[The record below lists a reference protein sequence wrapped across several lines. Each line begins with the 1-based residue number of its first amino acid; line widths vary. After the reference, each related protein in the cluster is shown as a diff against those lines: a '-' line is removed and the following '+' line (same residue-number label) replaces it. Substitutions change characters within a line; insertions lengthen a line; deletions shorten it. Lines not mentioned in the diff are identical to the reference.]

1 VKIRLIP
8 ATVVAMLTLAGC
20 AKDINNKEAVRV
32 AVVDYLTK
40 RAESTG
46 LNVAKM
52 EVQIGSVSFQK
63 DQAQAVVSIKPIG
76 GADGMQMSYAL
87 VRKGDAW
94 EVKGKQE
101 SGPNPHGGGAEIPSP
116 GAAGGEV
123 PPGHPPVDPSKA
135 GPGAS
140 K

>member
-1 VKIRLIP
+1 
-8 ATVVAMLTLAGC
+8 MLLLAGC
-20 AKDINNKEAVRV
+20 AKDINNKEAVRT

-46 LNVAKM
+46 LNMSSM
-52 EVQIGSVSFQK
+52 EVQVASVSFQK
-63 DQAQAVVSIKPIG
+63 DQAQAMVSIKPRG
-76 GADGMQMSYAL
+76 GADGGMQMSYAL

-101 SGPNPHGGGAEIPSP
+101 SGPNPHGAGAEMPPSQGAP
-116 GAAGGEV
+116 PPPAAGEM

-135 GPGAS
+135 GGAGAS

>member
-1 VKIRLIP
+1 
-8 ATVVAMLTLAGC
+8 MLLLVGC
-20 AKDINNKEAVRV
+20 AKDINNKEAVRT

-46 LNVAKM
+46 LNMSSM
-52 EVQIGSVSFQK
+52 EVQVASVSFQK
-63 DQAQAVVSIKPIG
+63 DQAQAMISIKPRG
-76 GADGMQMSYAL
+76 GADGGMQMSYAL

-101 SGPNPHGGGAEIPSP
+101 SGPNPHGAGAEMPPPQSAAPSDGGA
-116 GAAGGEV
+116 AM

-135 GPGAS
+135 GAGVS

>member
-1 VKIRLIP
+1 
-8 ATVVAMLTLAGC
+8 MLLLAGC
-20 AKDINNKEAVRV
+20 AKDINNKEAVRI

-46 LNVAKM
+46 LNVASM
-52 EVQIGSVSFQK
+52 EVQVASVSFQK
-63 DQAQAVVSIKPIG
+63 DQAQAMVSIKPRG
-76 GADGMQMSYAL
+76 GADGMQLSYAL

-101 SGPNPHGGGAEIPSP
+101 SGPNPHGSGAEMPPSQAAP
-116 GAAGGEV
+116 PPNGAM
-123 PPGHPPVDPSKA
+123 PPGHPPVDPARA
-135 GPGAS
+135 GTGAP

>member
-1 VKIRLIP
+1 
-8 ATVVAMLTLAGC
+8 MLLLVGC
-20 AKDINNKEAVRV
+20 AKDINTKEEVRT

-46 LNVAKM
+46 LNVASM
-52 EVQIGSVSFQK
+52 DVQVASVSFQK
-63 DQAQAVVSIKPIG
+63 DQAQAMVSIKPRG
-76 GADGMQMSYAL
+76 GSDGMQLSYAL

-101 SGPNPHGGGAEIPSP
+101 SGPNPHGAGAEIPP
-116 GAAGGEV
+116 PQAAPQAGAM
-123 PPGHPPVDPSKA
+123 PPGHPAVDPAKA
-135 GPGAS
+135 GTGAS